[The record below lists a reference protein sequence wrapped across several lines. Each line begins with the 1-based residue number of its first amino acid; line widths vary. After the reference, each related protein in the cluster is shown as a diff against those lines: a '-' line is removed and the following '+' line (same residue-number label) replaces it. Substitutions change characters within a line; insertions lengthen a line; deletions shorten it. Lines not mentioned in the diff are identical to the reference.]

1 MRQACCSRA
10 GRLIRQRPRLRCRIA
25 TRKNAG
31 LRAAFGPR
39 ASKARQSAHRALSV
53 TCGSRWSCA
62 AAVSS
67 SAGGATLSG
76 AGKHPK
82 RPVPAAQ
89 PSPLSELAAAY
100 RRCQARK
107 ASKPS
112 AARLTAAATRCKS
125 VPFHSISTVCSPAG
139 ISTVSSPEVGGRVD
153 SRGLTASMRACQPGS
168 RRSSGAAQTA
178 VRHGAQRE
186 AIKSPRPQERRAER
200 RCGSTLSASS
210 VSAIRP
216 AAGTP
221 GWRCCLHPPPAHLVN
236 LDLGEYGRGDVRC
249 LRREDVHPCRRGC
262 WLKTMRPMVAAVRV
276 ARRGVVRG
284 CRATPPAN
292 NARGSE
298 RSASSRHANWMTDST
313 SMLSQR
319 AAPRCP

>member
-1 MRQACCSRA
+1 ME
-10 GRLIRQRPRLRCRIA
+10 LR
-25 TRKNAG
+25 
-31 LRAAFGPR
+31 
-39 ASKARQSAHRALSV
+39 RQSVPLPVGRRFPV
-53 TCGSRWSCA
+53 R
-62 AAVSS
+62 
-67 SAGGATLSG
+67 
-76 AGKHPK
+76 GKHPK

-178 VRHGAQRE
+178 VRRGCAARGL
-186 AIKSPRPQERRAER
+186 KSPSPAGATRRAPVRVNTVRVER
-200 RCGSTLSASS
+200 KCDPPS
-210 VSAIRP
+210 VPELLDGAVAFTRLQR
-216 AAGTP
+216 T
-221 GWRCCLHPPPAHLVN
+221 LVN
-236 LDLGEYGRGDVRC
+236 LDLGEYGR
-249 LRREDVHPCRRGC
+249 RRPLSPARRRPSMPARLLAEDDEADGRRGQSC
-262 WLKTMRPMVAAVRV
+262 AQ
-276 ARRGVVRG
+276 RRRSR

-292 NARGSE
+292 NARG
-298 RSASSRHANWMTDST
+298 RRGA
-313 SMLSQR
+313 R
-319 AAPRCP
+319 AAATQTG